1 MDLPKSLEPD
11 DYFVITTLIG
21 CIVMV
26 ISAAGLIGLYHVDNT
41 VPTIWA
47 FIIGLL
53 VLIIGVVRFYSFMS
67 GDAKSPKE

>member
-47 FIIGLL
+47 FIIG
-53 VLIIGVVRFYSFMS
+53 VVRFYSFMS